1 MKEILIFDR
10 EFVKIFVHE
19 EWLKIEENE
28 LSFLRE
34 TTPKIMSLM
43 LNAWHL
49 RGLGSCDPIA
59 TDMNI

>member
-19 EWLKIEENE
+19 EWLKIEENG

-34 TTPKIMSLM
+34 TTPKIVSLT

-49 RGLGSCDPIA
+49 RGLGSRDPIA